1 MKIFTRA
8 KEALLLSDTSPKVT
22 ALSMAVGV
30 ALAFSPLPGLQ
41 FVIAIILNHWW
52 RLNAMVVIVGILVHN
67 PWTFIPIHLGGIVI
81 GDLILYGSLESMDY
95 FRAFPWH
102 ELTFFNVVS
111 PEFWAAN
118 GPLFMKFFMP
128 FFWGHWVMATVMA
141 LLSYYLTLKFVHSH
155 NNYFGTV
162 QSKTATTDNESSDR
176 PEPKP
181 AAVPANPT
189 APGETVPEEDPH
201 HGAQTISRPN

>member
-8 KEALLLSDTSPKVT
+8 KEALLLSDTTPEVT

-81 GDLILYGSLESMDY
+81 GDLILYGSLESMEH
-95 FRAFPWH
+95 FRAFPWG
-102 ELTFFNVVS
+102 EMTLFNSFS
-111 PEFWAAN
+111 PTWWKTN
-118 GPLFMKFFMP
+118 WPLFMKFFRP
-128 FFWGHWVMATVMA
+128 FWWGHWVMAAVMA
-141 LLSYYLTLKFVHSH
+141 GLSYWLTLKFVHGH
-155 NNYFGTV
+155 NNYFRNL
-162 QSKTATTDNESSDR
+162 QAESEHADKDKDDPPSFDSEDHEDQVSA
-176 PEPKP
+176 PDVDGED
-181 AAVPANPT
+181 AA
-189 APGETVPEEDPH
+189 
-201 HGAQTISRPN
+201 HGAKTHARSD